1 MALAVG
7 IVGPPNAGKTTLFN
21 ALTGAGATVS
31 GKENVGMAP
40 VADER
45 LDQVGAVVGAKKVTP
60 ASSPIPTMIAG

>member
-1 MALAVG
+1 MALGAG
-7 IVGPPNAGKTTLFN
+7 IVGLANAGKTTLFN

-45 LDQVGAVVGAKKVTP
+45 LDP
-60 ASSPIPTMIAG
+60 SRRPSRPRR